1 MGLSKPWG
9 VWEGGFDERLGRPPA
24 GYVDLCVS
32 GALWVENAANLG
44 EKAFRYELQ
53 EPRTV
58 SNKVNLTKEPA
69 IRYLQN
75 CISELEETAYFQ
87 AFAACV

>member
-32 GALWVENAANLG
+32 GALSWERCQSRG
-44 EKAFRYELQ
+44 KAFRYELQ
-53 EPRTV
+53 ERKTV
-58 SNKVNLTKEPA
+58 SNEVNLTKERA

-75 CISELEETAYFQ
+75 CISELEEPAYFP
-87 AFAACV
+87 AFAAYV